1 MRSAPI
7 LLLNTALI
15 AALGGCTSISF
26 KQGAGGDEFRRAE
39 ADCRSTTSARSAF
52 TQCMEDK
59 GWWTRSAEEL
69 SEIGFVPADP
79 DETPATTG
87 APATETTSPV
97 SRAAPP
103 TAPAVSALA
112 PAAAP
117 TVTPPKDPLSRIRVA
132 MWAKAG
138 AGGADL
144 TADQDR
150 CLSGLGD
157 AHQPDPVA
165 GTVTRGLYDCLRKLG
180 WTGMAL
186 R

>member
-1 MRSAPI
+1 MRSTPV
-7 LLLNTALI
+7 LLFNAVLI
-15 AALGGCTSISF
+15 AALGGCTSVSF

-39 ADCRSTTSARSAF
+39 ADCRGTTSARSAF
-52 TQCMEDK
+52 TQCMETK

-79 DETPATTG
+79 DETPANASAPAADTAPPVG
-87 APATETTSPV
+87 SAVPAPSGAAAARAPAT
-97 SRAAPP
+97 
-103 TAPAVSALA
+103 APA
-112 PAAAP
+112 
-117 TVTPPKDPLSRIRVA
+117 VTPPKDPLSRVRIA

-138 AGGADL
+138 AGGAEL

-165 GTVTRGLYDCLRKLG
+165 GTVTRGLYDCLRKQG
-180 WTGMAL
+180 WTGMTL